1 MKTAAYTSC
10 FHEQN
15 NPPAG
20 TPAGGFLHF
29 WIHPAM
35 TSSNI
40 MVQYLDS
47 HSTMLYN
54 VTMEVST

>member
-1 MKTAAYTSC
+1 
-10 FHEQN
+10 
-15 NPPAG
+15 
-20 TPAGGFLHF
+20 
-29 WIHPAM
+29 M

-40 MVQYLDS
+40 MVQYLDN